1 MSKELAMLDM
11 SLPAHLQSLELDDT
25 TKALMGS
32 GGSGSKRI
40 SIEGGVWR
48 LLVNGKEIAQKE
60 ERNLNVVIVAAS
72 SKVARTY
79 YAGTY
84 KKGVSAPPDCWSAN
98 GDYPDKSVEAPQAT
112 GCANCPQNIKGSGQ
126 GEGRACRFSQRI
138 AVVLDNDVGG
148 DVFQLV
154 LPSTSIFGEG
164 EAALVGVAI
173 GMSLMGTK
181 SFAEIM
187 FGDFMTH
194 TFDQLISNASKF
206 HHMYAFQASVPLRI
220 RTPMGGKRGY
230 GPTHSQSLEK
240 HFLGIDN
247 VAVIAFSSLL
257 DPEIIIDETNSMEFP
272 LVLLENKV
280 DYGKYLWSDTENYQ
294 LLREQKPFGAL
305 KLCPR
310 TATPTI
316 TIVSYGET
324 ARHIADN
331 LELFFIETDYI
342 PELICVTQMH
352 PLDINLIERCISKT
366 KKLLSVEDGS
376 IGFGFGAEV
385 LSRLIENGCHLEFA
399 LRVGA
404 EAVPVPSIVALELEI
419 LPTIN
424 RIIALIK
431 SHKKGSVN
439 D

>member
-32 GGSGSKRI
+32 GGGGSKRI

-126 GEGRACRFSQRI
+126 GDGRACRFSQRI

-164 EAALVGVAI
+164 EAGKWPLQMYAKMIGAKGVPITAVVTEMRFDTASSTPKITFKPVRFLESNEIQTAIEQGKSTEAIKAITMTVAKAKDDAPALEAP
-173 GMSLMGTK
+173 K
-181 SFAEIM
+181 AEIKAKPVELEAEP
-187 FGDFMTH
+187 TKR
-194 TFDQLISNASKF
+194 TSKKEE
-206 HHMYAFQASVPLRI
+206 P
-220 RTPMGGKRGY
+220 TP
-230 GPTHSQSLEK
+230 
-240 HFLGIDN
+240 
-247 VAVIAFSSLL
+247 
-257 DPEIIIDETNSMEFP
+257 
-272 LVLLENKV
+272 
-280 DYGKYLWSDTENYQ
+280 
-294 LLREQKPFGAL
+294 
-305 KLCPR
+305 
-310 TATPTI
+310 
-316 TIVSYGET
+316 
-324 ARHIADN
+324 
-331 LELFFIETDYI
+331 
-342 PELICVTQMH
+342 
-352 PLDINLIERCISKT
+352 
-366 KKLLSVEDGS
+366 KKDL
-376 IGFGFGAEV
+376 AKV
-385 LSRLIENGCHLEFA
+385 LSDWDDEE
-399 LRVGA
+399 
-404 EAVPVPSIVALELEI
+404 
-419 LPTIN
+419 
-424 RIIALIK
+424 
-431 SHKKGSVN
+431 
-439 D
+439 